1 MKLRKSRFTTFVAA
15 LIAALLPVVAVAGP
29 VSVPSGTRVF
39 IELDDHVTSKK
50 KKNPPGTIINGHAW
64 RDVVVNGRTVVE
76 KGAPVV
82 LKIGEIKSAK
92 VAGIKGHVEL
102 EALQVEAVDGSDLV
116 LTGGYDQSGKGR
128 MALSISLGVFIF
140 PPLVLIKGK
149 QAKLEPGTVFDAT
162 VAQPAEVDS
171 DESKPITITIA
182 SEAPLE
188 VTIPYDEI
196 EAIGDRKLEQLP
208 LRIRVAGDQIAAPRI
223 VEVNEN
229 AIDPID
235 IQVGP
240 ATAAEGGHM
249 TADATVDLKQ
259 LAEHFTRGIN
269 RFTVRVGDLSAEV
282 MLDLEL

>member
-1 MKLRKSRFTTFVAA
+1 MTLRKSRFTTFVAA
-15 LIAALLPVVAVAGP
+15 VIAALLPAGAVAGP
-29 VSVPSGTRVF
+29 VTVPSGTRVF

-50 KKNPPGTIINGHAW
+50 KRNPTGTIVTGHAW
-64 RDVVVNGRTVVE
+64 RDVVVDGRTVIE
-76 KGAPVV
+76 KGAPAV
-82 LKIGEIKSAK
+82 LKVSEIKSAK

-102 EALQVEAVDGSDLV
+102 EALQVEAVDGSDLT

-128 MALSISLGVFIF
+128 MALSISLAVFIF
-140 PPLVLIKGK
+140 PPLIFIKGK
-149 QAKLEPGTVFDAT
+149 QAKLEPGIVFDAE
-162 VAQPAEVDS
+162 VAQQTTVVT

-182 SEAPLE
+182 TEQPLE

-196 EAIGDRKLEQLP
+196 EAAGDRKLEQLP
-208 LRIRVAGDQIAAPRI
+208 LRIRVAGDQLAAPKI
-223 VEVNEN
+223 VEVNET

-240 ATAAEGGHM
+240 ATAVEGGF
-249 TADATVDLKQ
+249 TTVDASVDLKR